1 MPVPSRDAPLGAAPF
16 DEPPVDDAPLSD
28 AELTALALAADVGSP
43 PDGDAVPLAVYLGA
57 RPDPLPSWYMPAV
70 MVRSGT
76 RWRIPVVA
84 VVVGAFLVIEALGLC
99 NTFGSLGF
107 A

>member
-1 MPVPSRDAPLGAAPF
+1 MEF
-16 DEPPVDDAPLSD
+16 DDE
-28 AELTALALAADVGSP
+28 ELAALALAAEPGRAP
-43 PDGDAVPLAVYLGA
+43 GADAVPISVYLGSQA
-57 RPDPLPSWYMPAV
+57 EPLPSWYMPAV
-70 MVRSGT
+70 MVRSGS

-84 VVVGAFLVIEALGLC
+84 VVIGAFVLIEALGLC